1 MKLMHGKIFLRATG
15 ICVILVLCTSL
26 ICGCDYLP
34 TGRVTIR
41 EIISNPSK
49 FDGKEVKVKG
59 VVSDVTKIPL
69 VGVKFY
75 VLNDQNAQIFVV
87 PKESVPASKSTVTV
101 IGVVKNVAIIGG
113 ESIGPHL
120 EELRRVEF

>member
-1 MKLMHGKIFLRATG
+1 MKTKQGKVFLRATAFWA
-15 ICVILVLCTSL
+15 ILVLCTSL
-26 ICGCDYLP
+26 FSGCDYLP
-34 TGRVTIR
+34 TGRVTIKD
-41 EIISNPSK
+41 IISNPSQY
-49 FDGKEVKVKG
+49 DGKEVKVKG

-113 ESIGPHL
+113 ESIGPHI
-120 EELRRVEF
+120 EEVRRVEF